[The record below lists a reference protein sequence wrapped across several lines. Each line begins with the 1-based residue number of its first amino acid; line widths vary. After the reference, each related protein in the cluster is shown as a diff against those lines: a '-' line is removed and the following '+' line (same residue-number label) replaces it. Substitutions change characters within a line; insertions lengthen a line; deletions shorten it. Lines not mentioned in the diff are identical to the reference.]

1 MQVKGLFA
9 YLLGGVMETKNI
21 YRNLLSIY
29 KYFPTLISSIDRLVE
44 VRSVNSSNYHFS
56 FLDTTTNQAN
66 AILSLMD
73 RKVLLINLRVA
84 TNTVLEKMRTEQAK
98 LLILR
103 YIDGF
108 SVKYI
113 SEKLGI
119 NLRTCF
125 RKLNTALSSFSAKM
139 GEFIFNNENV
149 FLKNNKKTLD
159 CIFEN
164 LNNWNICDDCEG
176 EDVKNMQTI
185 ICNSIFKQVK
195 KTSFC
200 N

>member
-1 MQVKGLFA
+1 
-9 YLLGGVMETKNI
+9 METKNI

-66 AILSLMD
+66 AILSLID
-73 RKVLLINLRVA
+73 RKVLLINLKVA
-84 TNTVLEKMRTEQAK
+84 TNTVLEKMKPDQAK

-108 SVKYI
+108 SVKYVA
-113 SEKLGI
+113 EKLKI

-125 RKLNTALSSFSAKM
+125 RKLNSSLNSFSAKM
-139 GEFIFNNENV
+139 SEFIFNNEEV
-149 FLKNNKKTLD
+149 FLKKNKKMLD
-159 CIFEN
+159 GIFEK
-164 LNNWNICDDCEG
+164 LNNWNICDNSDG
-176 EDVKNMQTI
+176 EDVKGVQTM

-195 KTSFC
+195 KISFC
-200 N
+200 S